1 MVIPRM
7 MNSTQGMATLLPNAR
22 YRAESEAS
30 ERAVQPS
37 GNPWSRSHS
46 SGVRRRSIGGY
57 LPVDIPGLWHL
68 YTVWRFL

>member
-46 SGVRRRSIGGY
+46 SGVRRRINRRLS
-57 LPVDIPGLWHL
+57 DIPGLWHL

>member
-37 GNPWSRSHS
+37 GNPWEPLTLQ
-46 SGVRRRSIGGY
+46 RR
-57 LPVDIPGLWHL
+57 
-68 YTVWRFL
+68 